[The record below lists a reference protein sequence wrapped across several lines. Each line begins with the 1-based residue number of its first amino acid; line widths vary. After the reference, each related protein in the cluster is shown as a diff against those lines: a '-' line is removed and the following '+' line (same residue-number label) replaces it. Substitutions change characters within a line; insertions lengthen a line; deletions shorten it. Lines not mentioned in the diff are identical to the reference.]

1 MKMRILCVITS
12 MGSGGAERQL
22 SGLAKMLKES
32 GHEIK
37 VVWYA
42 KGEFYKGF
50 LKENGIEH
58 QELYS
63 PKHYQKVINLAKEI
77 RQYRPDTVISFL
89 TGPNVITPLL
99 KLCGLKYHL
108 IVSDRNTLQTLNWKY
123 KLCFFLFRWADVIV
137 PNSFTEGEIIKT
149 HFPNLAKKVNV
160 ITNFT
165 DTEYFCPNECKENTG
180 SVKILVVARVIEQKN
195 VERFLQAV
203 ALLKKR
209 GVNVKIEWYGDSY
222 EQSYR
227 DARMQEVEDL
237 GIGDVI
243 TIYPSTRKILTKY
256 READVFCLPSLHEG
270 FPNVICEAMSC
281 GLPILCS
288 KVSDN
293 PFIVQDGINGYI
305 FDPSSIE
312 EIANSIEKYVAEMH
326 PRRDEIAKVNRER
339 IKDICS
345 REAFLNKYL
354 KIIK

>member
-1 MKMRILCVITS
+1 MSKILCVITS

-22 SGLAKMLKES
+22 SGLAKMLKDY
-32 GHEIK
+32 GHDIK
-37 VVWYA
+37 VIWYA
-42 KGEFYKGF
+42 KGDFYKPF
-50 LKENGIEH
+50 LEENDIAN
-58 QELYS
+58 QYINS
-63 PKHYQKVINLAKEI
+63 PKHYQKVLNIAKAI
-77 RQYRPDTVISFL
+77 KAYQPDTVISFL

-165 DTEYFCPNECKENTG
+165 DTDHFCPSERKENTG

-195 VERFLQAV
+195 VERFLHAV
-203 ALLKKR
+203 ALLKQK
-209 GVNVKIEWYGDSY
+209 GVDVKIEWYGDSY

-227 DARMQEVEDL
+227 DARIQEVESL
-237 GIGDVI
+237 GISDMI
-243 TIYPSTRKILTKY
+243 TIYPSTREILNKY

-270 FPNVICEAMSC
+270 FPNVVCEAMSC

-293 PFIVQDGINGYI
+293 PFIVQDGINGYT
-305 FDPSSIE
+305 FDPYSVE
-312 EIANSIEKYVAEMH
+312 DIANSIEKYVMEMH
-326 PRRDEIAKVNRER
+326 PRRGEIAKMNRGR
-339 IKDICS
+339 IKEICS
-345 REAFLNKYL
+345 RDAFLNKYL